1 MKINLLILA
10 VLPIIIFMWWVYL
23 RDKYEKEPPIKLIKY
38 FILGIIVSVLAI
50 FIEFYINQF
59 NIFSGVAS
67 LIYIAFFVTSFVEE
81 GLKAIVLIPIL
92 LKDKDFNEKLDGIIY
107 SIFLSLGFATIEN
120 TIYLMREKFELS
132 IQLGIS
138 RGLISIPSHIMFA
151 ITMGYYISKYKFE
164 DDKKK
169 RNKYLAYSIIVPI
182 LLHGIFDFILMIR
195 YRWSIIFFIVYL
207 VFLWK
212 FNLDKLDKYTLYSKI
227 RFYKRKHKS
236 GKENKID

>member
-10 VLPIIIFMWWVYL
+10 VLPIIIFICWICL
-23 RDKYEKEPPIKLIKY
+23 KDKYEKEPPIKLAKY
-38 FILGIIVSVLAI
+38 FILGIIVSILAI
-50 FIEFYINQF
+50 FIELYINKF
-59 NIFSGVAS
+59 NNFSGFVG
-67 LIYIAFFVTSFVEE
+67 LIYLAFFVTAFTEE
-81 GLKAIVLIPIL
+81 GLKAIILIPIL

-120 TIYLMREKFELS
+120 IIYIMKEKFELS

-164 DDKKK
+164 EDKKK
-169 RNKYLAYSIIVPI
+169 RKIYIACSVIVPI

-212 FNLDKLDKYTLYSKI
+212 INLDKLDKYTLYSKI

-236 GKENKID
+236 GKEDKFD